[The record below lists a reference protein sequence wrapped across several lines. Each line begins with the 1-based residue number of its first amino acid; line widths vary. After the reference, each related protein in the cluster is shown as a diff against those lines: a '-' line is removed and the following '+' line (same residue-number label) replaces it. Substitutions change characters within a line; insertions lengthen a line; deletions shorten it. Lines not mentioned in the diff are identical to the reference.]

1 MNEIYRQK
9 EAELLIYTRH
19 PDREQYPDGLAR
31 SIHFAWSKD
40 GRTYQPLNRNYG
52 ILFAEA
58 VIRKNNTICAKGLKN
73 PWVFKMAAG
82 YYGILAIRVN
92 EDGSEDQESL
102 GCVFLWTTEDF
113 IEFKERGML
122 RLGGDI
128 PVHRVSCQYLR
139 TAGFYEVLWEDK
151 EGGLYFNT
159 TSDIISP
166 SDLSAPQS
174 ASKRGEV
181 LEIQGPEGA
190 VPGNCIKIKS
200 DFCDRIVR
208 RWKPVRNT
216 EILVPDKV
224 EVSSE
229 EDLNNIY
236 ATAFYSDGSS
246 VLKAVRWDHSGV
258 DYKQPGEYTVNGT
271 VADRRYPF
279 PLARGFA
286 DPVVFQW
293 KGTYYFI
300 STNDNLDDVG
310 LYVRQADT
318 PEALFYESTEHQL
331 ILEYNEEYDF
341 IQTFWAPEFHII
353 GGELYILFAVGGKR
367 WSPQCHLMKL
377 KKGGSI
383 LDKNSW
389 EKPVRIQKRDGSWL
403 AEKGITLDM
412 TYLKVKGVSYMI
424 WSYREH
430 IGTDSDTGSMLY
442 IATTDEKLPWK
453 LTSDPVLLSRP
464 RYGWENVEGTINNE
478 GPYAFVT
485 DDTVYVTYSG
495 GAANGYTYALGLLKA
510 KTGAD
515 LLKPES
521 WNKSTAPVLSY
532 YSLEH
537 RYGPGHNS
545 FFVDPEGNLM
555 IAYHGVESIKDH
567 IRCTGI
573 HRVHFDIT
581 GNPVFS
587 LSPERDLKPEL
598 RKVKTRAVVR

>member
-1 MNEIYRQK
+1 MKQIYRQK
-9 EAELLIYTRH
+9 ESELLIYTRH

-31 SIHFAWSKD
+31 SIHFGWSKD
-40 GRTYQPLNRNYG
+40 GRIYQPLNRNYG

-58 VIRKNNTICAKGLKN
+58 VINRNNTICAKGLKN
-73 PWVFKMAAG
+73 PWVFEMAG
-82 YYGILAIRVN
+82 GSYGIFAIRVN

-102 GCVFLWTTEDF
+102 GCVFLWITDNF
-113 IEFKERGML
+113 IEFNQRGML
-122 RLGGDI
+122 KLGKDI
-128 PVHRVSCQYLR
+128 PVQWVSCQYLR
-139 TAGFYEVLWEDK
+139 TTGLYKILWEDK
-151 EGGLYFNT
+151 EGGLFYNT
-159 TSDIISP
+159 TSDITNP
-166 SDLSAPQS
+166 SDLSAPQP
-174 ASKRGEV
+174 AIKRGKV
-181 LEIQGPEGA
+181 MEIQGPEGA
-190 VPGNCIKIKS
+190 VPGNCIKVKS
-200 DFCDRIVR
+200 DFCDRIVGKWR
-208 RWKPVRNT
+208 PVRNT
-216 EILVPDKV
+216 EIIVPEKV

-229 EDLNNIY
+229 EDLNQIC

-246 VLKAVRWDHSGV
+246 ALKAIRWDQNCV
-258 DYKQPGEYTVNGT
+258 NYKLPGEYTVNGT
-271 VADRRYPF
+271 VADRKYPF

-293 KGTYYFI
+293 NGSYYFI
-300 STNDNLDDVG
+300 STNDNVNDVG

-318 PEALFYESTEHQL
+318 PEALFYESTKHHL

-353 GGELYILFAVGGKR
+353 GGELYILFAVGGKK

-377 KKGGSI
+377 KKGGNI

-389 EKPVRIQKRDGSWL
+389 EKPIRIQKRDGLWL
-403 AEKGITLDM
+403 TDKGITLDM
-412 TYLKVKGVSYMI
+412 TYLNVKGVSYMI

-430 IGTDSDTGSMLY
+430 IGTDLDTGSMLY
-442 IATTDEKLPWK
+442 IATTDETLPWK

-464 RYGWENVEGTINNE
+464 LYGWENVEGTINNE

-485 DDTVYVTYSG
+485 DDAVYVTYSG

-510 KTGAD
+510 KTGDD

-521 WNKSTAPVLSY
+521 WNKSVTPVLSY

-545 FFVDPEGNLM
+545 FFEDPEGNLM
-555 IAYHGVESIKDH
+555 IAYHGVESIMDH
-567 IRCTGI
+567 IRCSGI
-573 HRVHFDIT
+573 HRVHFDIN

-587 LSPERDLKPEL
+587 LSPERDLDPKL
-598 RKVKTRAVVR
+598 SKVKTRVVVK